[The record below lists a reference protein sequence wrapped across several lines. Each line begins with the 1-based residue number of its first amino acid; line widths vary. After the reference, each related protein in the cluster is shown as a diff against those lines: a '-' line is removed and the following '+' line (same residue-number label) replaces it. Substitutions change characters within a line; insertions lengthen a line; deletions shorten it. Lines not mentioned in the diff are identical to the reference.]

1 MNSTENIQ
9 KGYRNGLSKTAVEF
23 KNCERQLFT
32 LTMCLPACLWA
43 QIAKTPFNYTITAQ
57 TLLAKCDDYRF
68 QWLILRF
75 PALRKKYRS
84 ASMFIMTRAVSTPR
98 DVERR
103 ESGSMVFFDTIEP
116 FPESSRKHENTA
128 LKSTMIKQWNSNAH
142 FAVGL
147 TPFHPWVCLYHT
159 YAVRNLILRCLTDSL
174 MTILSKSNY
183 HVRLNVKMDIAHS
196 ISFNLNFG
204 NGYYFVLRLK
214 QHFFDDARFFLSE

>member
-23 KNCERQLFT
+23 KNCKQQLFT

-103 ESGSMVFFDTIEP
+103 ESGSMI
-116 FPESSRKHENTA
+116 
-128 LKSTMIKQWNSNAH
+128 
-142 FAVGL
+142 
-147 TPFHPWVCLYHT
+147 
-159 YAVRNLILRCLTDSL
+159 
-174 MTILSKSNY
+174 
-183 HVRLNVKMDIAHS
+183 
-196 ISFNLNFG
+196 
-204 NGYYFVLRLK
+204 
-214 QHFFDDARFFLSE
+214 FFLIQLNHFLNLVESMKIQRWKVPWLNNEIQTLISQ